1 MGGPMND
8 QITVEELQKASR
20 SVERLSEFIGERRD
34 WMLASD
40 AGDAATLLAEA
51 ARSLDEALLKLVA
64 SGGTDE
70 PRVRHPARLE
80 PPGRV
85 TPTRLVKFSEFIDQL
100 RRWFSAHDAAALPEG
115 SDPFVRSLRDSLA
128 GTIAAVETL
137 CGPAL
142 TMEVPEDPR
151 VTADL
156 GPVVEVDMS
165 ARLELDNSASMPIL
179 QISRGV
185 TEFTPDAISMI
196 DRFFA
201 KQGIELEGSERRRF
215 HEKALK
221 WIKGT
226 PEGQMLVVRLSG
238 LSGKVEAYSSY
249 KPRGT

>member
-1 MGGPMND
+1 MND

-20 SVERLSEFIGERRD
+20 NVERLSEFVGERRD

-40 AGDAATLLAEA
+40 AGNAAASLADA
-51 ARSLDEALLKLVA
+51 ARSLDEVISKLVA
-64 SGGTDE
+64 SDDLDE
-70 PRVRHPARLE
+70 PQARQPAKLE
-80 PPGRV
+80 PPGQV
-85 TPTRLVKFSEFIDQL
+85 TPGRLVKFAEFIDQL
-100 RRWFSAHDAAALPEG
+100 RTWFLAHNSAALPEG

-128 GTIAAVETL
+128 GTVTAVEAL

-142 TMEVPEDPR
+142 TVKAPEDRR

-156 GPVVEVDMS
+156 GQVAEVDMN
-165 ARLELDNSASMPIL
+165 ARLEFDNIASRPLL

-185 TEFTPDAISMI
+185 TEFTPDTVSMI
-196 DRFFA
+196 DQFFA
-201 KQGIELEGSERRRF
+201 KQGIQLEGSERRRF
-215 HEKALK
+215 HEKILK